1 MKFFTNLFLIFFISL
16 AAYLLLNEK
25 TGLKKRLS
33 LKRASEVSGSP
44 SKKLRQAPKRD
55 PYLFEIQRQRINSE
69 TIYKFQSNKNNES
82 YDLHESDLDR
92 FGKLR
97 PL

>member
-1 MKFFTNLFLIFFISL
+1 MKLFTNLFLIFFISL

-25 TGLKKRLS
+25 TGSRKRINIKKATKIS
-33 LKRASEVSGSP
+33 NSA
-44 SKKLRQAPKRD
+44 SKKLKQVPKRD

-82 YDLHESDLDR
+82 YNLHESDLDG
-92 FGKLR
+92 FSKVK